1 MSPTL
6 GAGEIRELAQRL
18 DLRPSKS
25 LGQNFVVDGNTCR
38 KIVRLAKVDSSDVVL
53 EIGPGLGSLTLVL
66 LAEAKALVAIE
77 IDNRLAKQLPLTIA
91 AHLPERSS
99 DLDVID
105 DDALNVT
112 HVNPEPT
119 ALVANLPYN
128 ISVPVLLHVLE
139 NFTSINRGIV
149 MVQAEVAQ
157 RLAAKSGSKIYGVP
171 SVKLAWWADAEIA
184 SSISQEVFW
193 PVPRVDSLLL
203 SFTRRTSPEAN
214 NKILRDRT
222 FSVIDAAFAQRRKM
236 LRASLTSFLGSSEQ
250 AGAKLTEW
258 GIDPTARAENLTLN
272 DFIVIARGIFD

>member
-38 KIVRLAKVDSSDVVL
+38 KIVRLAEVNGSDVVL
-53 EIGPGLGSLTLVL
+53 EIGPGLGSLTLTL
-66 LAEAKALVAIE
+66 LSEAKALVAIE
-77 IDNRLAKQLPLTIA
+77 IDNRLARQLPITIA
-91 AHLPERSS
+91 AHLLEKSS
-99 DLDVID
+99 ELTVIN
-105 DDALNVT
+105 DDALNVIEV
-112 HVNPEPT
+112 HPEPT

-128 ISVPVLLHVLE
+128 VSVPVLLHVLE
-139 NFTSINRGIV
+139 NFPTITRGVV

-157 RLAAKSGSKIYGVP
+157 RLAAKPGSKIYGVP

-184 SSISQEVFW
+184 SSISREVFW
-193 PVPRVDSLLL
+193 PIPRVDSLLL
-203 SFTRRTSPEAN
+203 SFTRRSSPVAN
-214 NKILRDRT
+214 DEILRERT
-222 FSVIDAAFAQRRKM
+222 FSIIDAAFAQRRKM

-258 GIDPTARAENLTLN
+258 GIDPTARAENLTLD

>member
-38 KIVRLAKVDSSDVVL
+38 KIVRLAEVNSSDVIL
-53 EIGPGLGSLTLVL
+53 EIGPGLGSLTLAL
-66 LAEAKALVAIE
+66 LSEAKELVAIE
-77 IDNRLAKQLPLTIA
+77 IDDRLAKQLPITIA
-91 AHLPERSS
+91 AHLPGKSS
-99 DLDVID
+99 ELNVIN
-105 DDALNVT
+105 DDALHVT
-112 HVNPEPT
+112 DVKPEPT

-139 NFTSINRGIV
+139 NFPLITRGIV

-157 RLAAKSGSKIYGVP
+157 RLAAKPGSKIYGVP

-193 PVPRVDSLLL
+193 PVPRVDSLLQ
-203 SFTRRTSPEAN
+203 
-214 NKILRDRT
+214 IG
-222 FSVIDAAFAQRRKM
+222 
-236 LRASLTSFLGSSEQ
+236 RASCRE
-250 AGAKLTEW
+250 
-258 GIDPTARAENLTLN
+258 RVCHN
-272 DFIVIARGIFD
+272 V